1 MKAILTLGIPCS
13 GKTTWSEEHC
23 RKTGAINA
31 NRDDIRFAITG
42 HRSWSTYRFKGETE
56 NMVTDVQKQIISTAA
71 NAGKDVVVSDTNL
84 NKKVRDGMIE
94 FLTRLG
100 YTVSVKVFEVTLEE
114 AYKRD
119 AARANG
125 VGRDVIYSMYQK
137 YLEYTQR
144 STYTP
149 DTTLPEAVIVDVDGT
164 VADMTGLR
172 RPFEWDKVEQD
183 APRLEII
190 DMVHG
195 LRSRGKKIVFL
206 SGRDGVCE
214 AATRRWLQTNVG
226 HFDDFFIRT
235 AGDQRKDTIIKE
247 ELFWANL
254 ANRYNITTAI
264 DDRPCVVRLWHEIG
278 IKNVVAVANPYL
290 EF

>member
-1 MKAILTLGIPCS
+1 MKAILTLGVPCS

-23 RKTGAINA
+23 RKTGAVNA

-42 HRSWSTYRFKGETE
+42 HRSWTTYRFKGETE
-56 NMVTDVQKQIISTAA
+56 NMVTDVQKQIIMAAA

-84 NKKVRDGMIE
+84 NKRIRDEMTR
-94 FLTRLG
+94 FLTQLG
-100 YTVSVKVFEVTLEE
+100 YEVSIQVFHVSLED

-119 AARANG
+119 ASRPNG

-144 STYTP
+144 RTYTP
-149 DTTLPEAVIVDVDGT
+149 DTALPEAVIVDVDGT
-164 VADMTGLR
+164 VADMTGIR
-172 RPFEWDKVEQD
+172 SPFEWDKVGHD
-183 APRLEII
+183 LPRLEII

-206 SGRDGVCE
+206 SGRDGICE
-214 AATRRWLQTNVG
+214 PATRAWLQKHVG

-235 AGDQRKDTIIKE
+235 AGDPRKDTIIKE
-247 ELFWANL
+247 ELFWAHL
-254 ANRYNITTAI
+254 ADRYNITTAI
-264 DDRPCVVRLWHEIG
+264 DDRPCVVRLWHELG